1 MVCEF
6 NRVTHLKHLYLDSV
20 WLGLDQERTPKRHVS
35 QEIELRIL
43 ILFSI
48 SYLIYKIM
56 GELYQNKY

>member
-48 SYLIYKIM
+48 SYLIYNVM
-56 GELYQNKY
+56 GRTLSK